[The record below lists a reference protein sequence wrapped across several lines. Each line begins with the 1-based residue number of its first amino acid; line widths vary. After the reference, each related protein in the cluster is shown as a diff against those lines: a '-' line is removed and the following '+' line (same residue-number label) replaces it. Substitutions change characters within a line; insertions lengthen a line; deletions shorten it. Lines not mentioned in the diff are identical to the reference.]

1 MVWHQNRHLSPFNSS
16 LIFVFLLIFVSI
28 IAGCNTVPT
37 GSSPSQSSSPT
48 FGPPLKGKVSLFTLP
63 MAGSNASAILAG
75 PDGNVWFTEVSGTI
89 NGPSSKIGR
98 ITLSGKIS
106 EFPPNA
112 LHGNLGSITVGP
124 DGNLWFTDGGFSQGG
139 KIGSITP
146 TGGIK
151 EFPLPASPADPI
163 SITTGADGNLWFTD
177 GLPSQIAKIERITPT
192 GAIKVFPLPPSD
204 SPGGITAGPDG
215 NLWFTETIIGPKVIN
230 GPGPSGQIGRITPAG
245 KISTYRL
252 LSGGVPSDI
261 TMGPDHNIWFSE
273 EVAANR
279 SLPVNKIGRI
289 TPAGT
294 ITEFALPPG
303 NSQGSMGLPVGIAS
317 GADGYLWFTDAAGN
331 GIGRITTTGT
341 ISEFALPT
349 PQSLPVSIAYAS
361 GGTLWFTEQGV
372 NDQTGKIGKLMI
384 LA

>member
-1 MVWHQNRHLSPFNSS
+1 MYFVTLQVRCEGGSTMAWLQNRHLSPFNSS

-63 MAGSNASAILAG
+63 MAGS
-75 PDGNVWFTEVSGTI
+75 
-89 NGPSSKIGR
+89 SS
-98 ITLSGKIS
+98 
-106 EFPPNA
+106 PPIIA
-112 LHGNLGSITVGP
+112 
-124 DGNLWFTDGGFSQGG
+124 
-139 KIGSITP
+139 
-146 TGGIK
+146 
-151 EFPLPASPADPI
+151 
-163 SITTGADGNLWFTD
+163 GADGNAWFTD

-204 SPGGITAGPDG
+204 SPGSITAGPDG

-230 GPGPSGQIGRITPAG
+230 SPGPNGQIGRITPAG

-252 LSGGVPSDI
+252 PSGSVPSHI

-303 NSQGSMGLPVGIAS
+303 NSHGSMGLPVGIAS
-317 GADGYLWFTDAAGN
+317 GADGYLWFTDATGN
-331 GIGRITTTGT
+331 AIGRITTTCT

-349 PQSLPVSIAYAS
+349 PQSLPVNIAYAS

-372 NDQTGKIGKLMI
+372 NDQTGKIGKLTI
-384 LA
+384 AT

>member
-1 MVWHQNRHLSPFNSS
+1 MAWHQNRHLSPLTNS

-28 IAGCNTVPT
+28 IAGCNTAPT
-37 GSSPSQSSSPT
+37 GSSPSQSPSPT
-48 FGPPLKGKVSLFTLP
+48 SGPPLNGKVSLFTLP
-63 MAGSNASAILAG
+63 MAGSSSPAIIAG
-75 PDGNVWFTEVSGTI
+75 PDGNAWFTEVSATI

-151 EFPLPASPADPI
+151 EFPLPASPADPT

-177 GLPSQIAKIERITPT
+177 GLPSQIAKIERITAT

-204 SPGGITAGPDG
+204 SPGSITAGPDG
-215 NLWFTETIIGPKVIN
+215 NVWFTETIIGPKTIN
-230 GPGPSGQIGRITPAG
+230 SPGPSGQIGRITPAG

-252 LSGGVPSDI
+252 LSGGVPSHI
-261 TMGPDHNIWFSE
+261 TMGPDHNLWFSE
-273 EVAANR
+273 EVAANK

-303 NSQGSMGLPVGIAS
+303 NSQGSMGLLSGIAAS
-317 GADGYLWFTDAAGN
+317 ADGYLWFTDAAGN
-331 GIGRITTTGT
+331 AIGRITTTGT

-349 PQSLPVSIAYAS
+349 PQSLPENIAYAS
-361 GGTLWFTEQGV
+361 GDTLWFTEPGV
-372 NDQTGKIGKLMI
+372 NGQAGKIGKLTI
-384 LA
+384 VT

>member
-1 MVWHQNRHLSPFNSS
+1 MARHQNRHPSPFNSS
-16 LIFVFLLIFVSI
+16 LIFVFLLIFVSV
-28 IAGCNTVPT
+28 IAGCKSAPT
-37 GSSPSQSSSPT
+37 GSPPPQSPSPT
-48 FGPPLKGKVSLFTLP
+48 SGPPLKGKVSLFTLP
-63 MAGSNASAILAG
+63 MAGSSSPAIIAG

-98 ITLSGKIS
+98 ITPSGKIS

-146 TGGIK
+146 TGAIK

-177 GLPSQIAKIERITPT
+177 GLPSQIARIERITT
-192 GAIKVFPLPPSD
+192 IGSIKVFPLPPSD
-204 SPGGITAGPDG
+204 SPGSITAGPDG
-215 NLWFTETIIGPKVIN
+215 NLWFTETIIGPKVAN
-230 GPGPSGQIGRITPAG
+230 GPSPSGQIGRITPAG

-252 LSGGVPSDI
+252 PSGGVPSDI
-261 TMGPDHNIWFSE
+261 TMGPDHNIWISE
-273 EVAANR
+273 EVAANG

-289 TPAGT
+289 TPAGV
-294 ITEFALPPG
+294 IT
-303 NSQGSMGLPVGIAS
+303 
-317 GADGYLWFTDAAGN
+317 
-331 GIGRITTTGT
+331 
-341 ISEFALPT
+341 EFALPT
-349 PQSLPVSIAYAS
+349 PQSLPVNIAYAP

-372 NDQTGKIGKLMI
+372 NDQTGKIGKLTI
-384 LA
+384 VT